1 MKELKG
7 DLWTSDH
14 EYKIITTNGVVRN
27 DGSLVMGKGV
37 ALEAALRFPEIP
49 KILGEY
55 VKTFGNV
62 PMIFNNYKIIT
73 FPTKNHWIDK
83 SDIKLIERSAVQIYN
98 LLPRETTAAMTRPG
112 CGNGGLKWDEVKPRI
127 ESILDDRFFVY
138 SK

>member
-7 DLWTSDH
+7 DLWSSDQ

-27 DGSLVMGKGV
+27 DGALVMGKGV
-37 ALEAALRFPEIP
+37 ALQAALRFPEIP
-49 KILGEY
+49 KILGSY
-55 VKTFGNV
+55 VKAFGNV
-62 PMIFNNYKIIT
+62 PLIFNNYKLIT

-83 SDIKLIERSAVQIYN
+83 ADINLIETSAVKIYN

>member
-7 DLWTSDH
+7 DLWSSDH

-37 ALEAALRFPEIP
+37 ALQAALRFPDIP

-62 PMIFNNYKIIT
+62 PMIFNDYKIIT

-138 SK
+138 TK